1 MKTPVLLFVALSL
14 SLLAGCSHFNL
25 GKQPVNPV
33 FAACKMNCDQR
44 AAACQKVCRNNC
56 PQCCSY
62 ANQSAANAYY
72 DYRHEQIV
80 KGGFIVRQLK
90 SYRDPLQCR
99 KTTCNCKADYQI
111 CIQTCGGRIPK
122 QLKAAPQC

>member
-1 MKTPVLLFVALSL
+1 MKTLLTMAVLLFVCILS
-14 SLLAGCSHFNL
+14 GCANSPAINK
-25 GKQPVNPV
+25 GNPA
-33 FAACKMNCDQR
+33 FAMCKMNCDQR

-62 ANQSAANAYY
+62 ANQSAKNSYCN
-72 DYRHEQIV
+72 YRHEQIV

-122 QLKAAPQC
+122 RLKAAPLC